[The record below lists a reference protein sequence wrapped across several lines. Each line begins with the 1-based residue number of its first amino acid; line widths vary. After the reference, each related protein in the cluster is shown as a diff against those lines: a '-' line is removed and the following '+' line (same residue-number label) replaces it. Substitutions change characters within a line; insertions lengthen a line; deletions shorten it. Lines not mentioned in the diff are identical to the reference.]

1 MKNKILDGV
10 DCVMFEKILV
20 PIDGSEISK
29 KAVSKAVEMAKELGS
44 TIVVANIMNQKNSFS
59 FDMQDDESR
68 DFVSAMVDYIKGE
81 DVAVESMILF
91 GSPEFDVE
99 KVARKSEAD
108 VMLLGCNVKE
118 SLDDPIGSF
127 TKASIRHVKLPIILI
142 K

>member
-1 MKNKILDGV
+1 
-10 DCVMFEKILV
+10 MFEKILV

-91 GSPEFDVE
+91 GSPEFDIE

-108 VMLLGCNVKE
+108 VMLKKVLMILLEVLLKLQ
-118 SLDDPIGSF
+118 LDMLNF
-127 TKASIRHVKLPIILI
+127 QLFL
-142 K
+142 

>member
-1 MKNKILDGV
+1 
-10 DCVMFEKILV
+10 MFEKILV

-44 TIVVANIMNQKNSFS
+44 TIVVANIMDQKNTFS
-59 FDMQDDESR
+59 FDDQDDESR
-68 DFVSAMVDYIKGE
+68 DYVSEMVEFIKGE

-91 GSPEFDVE
+91 GSPEFDIE

-118 SLDDPIGSF
+118 NLDDPIGSF